1 MIGFEP
7 LIEETLNKFPMY
19 LQLVEKTPCVL
30 DRRRKRRRKIRDEDS
45 GMERPNSSGDNDD
58 IGSVSDND
66 DNNKSNRVQIYYF
79 NDGNDNDDEYNDN
92 NENDDYEIENGN
104 DDDINYDSVYDDDDY
119 NFRITQISSEVRQQ
133 IIDKEN
139 LNYQNENV
147 LPIYNR

>member
-30 DRRRKRRRKIRDEDS
+30 DRRRKRRRKSRRDEDS
-45 GMERPNSSGDNDD
+45 GMERPNSSSN
-58 IGSVSDND
+58 ND
-66 DNNKSNRVQIYYF
+66 DNDKSNRVQIYYF
-79 NDGNDNDDEYNDN
+79 NDGNDNDEYDNN

-104 DDDINYDSVYDDDDY
+104 DDDFNYDSVYDDDDY
-119 NFRITQISSEVRQQ
+119 NFRITQISSEARQQ

-139 LNYQNENV
+139 LNYQNENI
-147 LPIYNR
+147 LPIFNR